1 MQKLLFIITALVLSS
16 PLLAAKTY
24 QLTLKLTSL
33 ATHSTLAGL
42 NVIAVIDDQK
52 IKMGQTDQNGEL
64 LMLGLKE
71 KSIDFIISDPTN
83 RHRQET
89 LAYHNSKKVNQ
100 TKELALR
107 LNPKQEDAYFKEI
120 NAKYPSTPD
129 QDTIDLIDPEP
140 VGGLDAFN
148 NYLLTNLE
156 FPDVAIEENI
166 RGRVIIAF
174 IVQKDGSITHAEV
187 EKSVHPS
194 LDEAAL
200 RVIRYAPK
208 WNPATSA
215 GKPIATKVRVP
226 ITFQTN

>member
-1 MQKLLFIITALVLSS
+1 MQKLLVIITAILLSS

-24 QLTLKLTSL
+24 QLTLKVTSL
-33 ATHSTLAGL
+33 ATHSALAGL
-42 NVIAVIDDQK
+42 NVIAVIDEQK
-52 IKMGQTDQNGEL
+52 IKMGQTDQNGF
-64 LMLGLKE
+64 MLGLKE
-71 KSIDFIISDPTN
+71 KSIDFIIADPTN
-83 RHRQET
+83 RQRQET

-107 LNPKQEDAYFKEI
+107 LNPKQEDTFFKEI
-120 NAKYPSTPD
+120 DAKYPSTPD

-208 WNPATSA
+208 WIPATSS